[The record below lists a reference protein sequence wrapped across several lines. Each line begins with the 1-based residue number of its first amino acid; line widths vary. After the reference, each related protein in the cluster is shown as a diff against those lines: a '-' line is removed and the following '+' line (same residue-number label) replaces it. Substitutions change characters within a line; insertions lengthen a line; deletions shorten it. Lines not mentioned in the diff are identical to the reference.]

1 MGFVSGL
8 DDFAF
13 PPGQAYRC
21 GSLDFITDSFGK
33 ISLLDSDSN
42 QSGGDNILAPFG
54 LPNSAE
60 IYSKIL
66 SSELD
71 SNHSDGISTMP
82 FHMVTSSSSLD
93 QDGAV
98 YQPIMMRLPDDLA
111 TVFGSRSPTSGR
123 SRSDSSSNSVRSS
136 FREVGV
142 ILQRLGSCSTEE
154 IDEYLSSSSNDSYAL
169 TKIID
174 YGDFDDEHDFD
185 NFDNNY
191 YDDYTPRFFGVF
203 MANNETDEQRREH
216 EAAEER
222 AR

>member
-1 MGFVSGL
+1 
-8 DDFAF
+8 
-13 PPGQAYRC
+13 
-21 GSLDFITDSFGK
+21 
-33 ISLLDSDSN
+33 
-42 QSGGDNILAPFG
+42 
-54 LPNSAE
+54 
-60 IYSKIL
+60 
-66 SSELD
+66 
-71 SNHSDGISTMP
+71 MP

-111 TVFGSRSPTSGR
+111 TVFGSRSPTSRR

-142 ILQRLGSCSTEE
+142 ILQRLGSCSIEE

-174 YGDFDDEHDFD
+174 YGNFDDKHNFD
-185 NFDNNY
+185 NFDDNY

-222 AR
+222 ARQDADRARQDADRARLERERQAQEQARLQREQQERDQRAKAEEERR